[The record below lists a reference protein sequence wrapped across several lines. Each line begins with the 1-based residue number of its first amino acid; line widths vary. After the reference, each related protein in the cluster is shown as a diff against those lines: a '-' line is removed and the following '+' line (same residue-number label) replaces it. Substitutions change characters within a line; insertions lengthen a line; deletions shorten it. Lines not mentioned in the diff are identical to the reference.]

1 MASIYANL
9 WKQKKVFTLKKS
21 STPTGFVWEHQ
32 HGRRDVM
39 WKRSIDQHDAL
50 SRGYKPRI
58 VYFQTQ

>member
-39 WKRSIDQHDAL
+39 
-50 SRGYKPRI
+50 
-58 VYFQTQ
+58 